1 MSTTSSEEFPVTELC
16 NSLTKL
22 SEVVLNDA
30 EIQDILTNLLADKEL
45 NEVFASPFPMDL
57 LTSLVNSMPETNN
70 RAIASITDKIRT
82 VFSNIPASKKKGVII
97 V

>member
-22 SEVVLNDA
+22 SEVLNDA

-57 LTSLVNSMPETNN
+57 LTSLVNSMSETNN

>member
-1 MSTTSSEEFPVTELC
+1 MTTTSSKEFPIAEVYDSLC
-16 NSLTKL
+16 NLT
-22 SEVVLNDA
+22 EVLNET
-30 EIQDILTNLLADKEL
+30 EIQDILNNLLDNKEL

-57 LTSLVNSMPETNN
+57 LTNLVNSMPETNS
-70 RAIASITDKIRT
+70 RAIADITEKIRS

>member
-1 MSTTSSEEFPVTELC
+1 MTTISPKEFPIAEVYDSLC
-16 NSLTKL
+16 SLT
-22 SEVVLNDA
+22 EVLNET
-30 EIQDILTNLLADKEL
+30 EIQDILNNLLDNKEL

-57 LTSLVNSMPETNN
+57 LTSLVNSMPETNS
-70 RAIASITDKIRT
+70 RAIADITEKIRS

>member
-1 MSTTSSEEFPVTELC
+1 MTTTSPEEFPVTEVC
-16 NSLTKL
+16 ASLTKL
-22 SEVVLNDA
+22 SEVLNDT

-57 LTSLVNSMPETNN
+57 LTSLVKSMPETNN
-70 RAIASITDKIRT
+70 RAIANITDKIRT

>member
-1 MSTTSSEEFPVTELC
+1 MTTTSPDEFPITELYD
-16 NSLTKL
+16 SLTRL
-22 SEVVLNDA
+22 SEVLNEA

-57 LTSLVNSMPETNN
+57 LTSLVKSMPETNN
-70 RAIASITDKIRT
+70 RAIANITDKIRT

>member
-22 SEVVLNDA
+22 SEVLNGA

-57 LTSLVNSMPETNN
+57 LTSLVNSMPETNT
-70 RAIASITDKIRT
+70 RAIASITNKIRT

>member
-22 SEVVLNDA
+22 SEVLNDA

-57 LTSLVNSMPETNN
+57 LTSLVNSMLETNN

>member
-22 SEVVLNDA
+22 SEVLNEA

-57 LTSLVNSMPETNN
+57 LTSLVNSMPETNT
-70 RAIASITDKIRT
+70 RAIASIPDKIRT

>member
-22 SEVVLNDA
+22 SEVLNDA

-45 NEVFASPFPMDL
+45 NEVFTSPFPMDL

-70 RAIASITDKIRT
+70 RAIANITDKIRT

>member
-22 SEVVLNDA
+22 SEVLTDA

-45 NEVFASPFPMDL
+45 NEVFTSPFPMDL

-70 RAIASITDKIRT
+70 RAIANITDKIRT

>member
-1 MSTTSSEEFPVTELC
+1 MSTTSPEEFPVTELC

-22 SEVVLNDA
+22 SEVLNEA

-57 LTSLVNSMPETNN
+57 LTSLVNSMSETNT

>member
-22 SEVVLNDA
+22 SEVLNEA

-57 LTSLVNSMPETNN
+57 LTSLVNSMSETNT

>member
-1 MSTTSSEEFPVTELC
+1 MSTTSPEEFPVTELC

-22 SEVVLNDA
+22 SEVLNEA

-57 LTSLVNSMPETNN
+57 LTSLVNSMPETNI

-82 VFSNIPASKKKGVII
+82 VFSNIPASKKKGAII

>member
-22 SEVVLNDA
+22 SEVLNDA

-57 LTSLVNSMPETNN
+57 LTSLVKSMPETNN
-70 RAIASITDKIRT
+70 RAIADITDKIRT

>member
-1 MSTTSSEEFPVTELC
+1 MTTTSPDEFPITELC
-16 NSLTKL
+16 DSLTRL
-22 SEVVLNDA
+22 SEVLNEA

-57 LTSLVNSMPETNN
+57 LTSLVKSMPETNN
-70 RAIASITDKIRT
+70 SAIASITNKIRT

>member
-22 SEVVLNDA
+22 SEVLNEA

-45 NEVFASPFPMDL
+45 NEVFTSPFPMDL
-57 LTSLVNSMPETNN
+57 LTSLVNSMPETNT

>member
-1 MSTTSSEEFPVTELC
+1 MTTTSPKEFPIAEVYDSLC
-16 NSLTKL
+16 NLT
-22 SEVVLNDA
+22 EVLNET
-30 EIQDILTNLLADKEL
+30 EIQDILNNLLDNKEL

-57 LTSLVNSMPETNN
+57 LTNLVNSMPETNS
-70 RAIASITDKIRT
+70 RAIADITEKIRS

>member
-1 MSTTSSEEFPVTELC
+1 MTTTSPKEFPITELYDSLS
-16 NSLTKL
+16 SLT
-22 SEVVLNDA
+22 EVLNET
-30 EIQDILTNLLADKEL
+30 EIQDILNNLIDNKEL

-57 LTSLVNSMPETNN
+57 LTNLVKSMPETNS
-70 RAIASITDKIRT
+70 RAIADITEKIRT

>member
-1 MSTTSSEEFPVTELC
+1 MTTTSPDEFPVTELYD
-16 NSLTKL
+16 SLTRL
-22 SEVVLNDA
+22 SEVLNEA
-30 EIQDILTNLLADKEL
+30 EIQDILTNLLAEKEL

-57 LTSLVNSMPETNN
+57 LTSLVKSMPETSP
-70 RAIASITDKIRT
+70 RAIATITDKIRT

>member
-1 MSTTSSEEFPVTELC
+1 MTTISPKEFPIAEVYDSLC
-16 NSLTKL
+16 NLT
-22 SEVVLNDA
+22 EVLNET
-30 EIQDILTNLLADKEL
+30 EIQDILNNLLDNKEL

-57 LTSLVNSMPETNN
+57 LTSLVNSMPETNS
-70 RAIASITDKIRT
+70 RAIADITEKIRS

>member
-22 SEVVLNDA
+22 SEVLNDA
-30 EIQDILTNLLADKEL
+30 EIRDILTNLLADKEL